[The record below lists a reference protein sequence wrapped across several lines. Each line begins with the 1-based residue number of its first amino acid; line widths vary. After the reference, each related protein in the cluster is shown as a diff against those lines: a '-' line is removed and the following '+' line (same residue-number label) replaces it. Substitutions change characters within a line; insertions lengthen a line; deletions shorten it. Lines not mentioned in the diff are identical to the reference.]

1 MNDTYDGYIDKVI
14 EILHMKYGV
23 ADEDKYGW
31 GPEAPVEYEEEDSYV
46 TSRERRPSNYSKML
60 NNVMEYLESVGGVEF
75 AVLKD
80 PELGAWW
87 AEKVK
92 VREEKRKKEAALEKL
107 KSTMSKEELKI
118 LGINVK

>member
-1 MNDTYDGYIDKVI
+1 MNKDELVDDMI
-14 EILHMKYGV
+14 EVLKMKYNNT
-23 ADEDKYGW
+23 
-31 GPEAPVEYEEEDSYV
+31 YEEAVEWDDSDALV
-46 TSRERRPSNYSKML
+46 ERNTTRPSNYNKML
-60 NNVMEYLESVGGVEF
+60 TGVMEYLESVGGVEF

-92 VREEKRKKEAALEKL
+92 KREIARKKKAALEKL

-118 LGINVK
+118 LGIKV

>member
-1 MNDTYDGYIDKVI
+1 MNKDEYTDEMI
-14 EILHMKYGV
+14 EWSKMKYNNT
-23 ADEDKYGW
+23 
-31 GPEAPVEYEEEDSYV
+31 YEEDVEWDDVDSLV
-46 TSRERRPSNYSKML
+46 ERSNTTRPSNYNKML
-60 NNVMEYLESVGGVEF
+60 TGVMEYLESVGGVEF

-92 VREEKRKKEAALEKL
+92 KRDAARKKAAALEKL

-118 LGINVK
+118 LGIKV